1 MRDIQA
7 YLQADSITILFHIY
21 YKFHPFF
28 TAARALHFA
37 AVFLCAPICY
47 NI

>member
-7 YLQADSITILFHIY
+7 CLQADSITLF
-21 YKFHPFF
+21 FHNNLFY

-37 AVFLCAPICY
+37 AVFLCAKICY